1 MDMPSIYEVTTLDM
15 SIWQCF
21 MYLVVLPSSFLQ
33 FEIIALLLVK
43 MKNKKSYTV
52 THDLLTTQLKISW
65 S

>member
-1 MDMPSIYEVTTLDM
+1 MPSIYEVTTLDM

-21 MYLVVLPSSFLQ
+21 MYLVLPSSFLQ

-43 MKNKKSYTV
+43 MKNKKSY
-52 THDLLTTQLKISW
+52 SN

>member
-33 FEIIALLLVK
+33 SEIVALLLVK

>member
-1 MDMPSIYEVTTLDM
+1 MDMPSIHEVMTLDM

-43 MKNKKSYTV
+43 MKKLHSKS
-52 THDLLTTQLKISW
+52 
-65 S
+65 